1 MPPRLSYP
9 ASPSSP
15 ILFPDYDS
23 AFALPPAAQK
33 KQAQGPSHAFQNSH
47 GSTQKPTQ
55 ADAHSTATPVPT
67 SPSHKRSPERRKK
80 KKKPEDERDEY
91 FPPVESGL
99 MLMEVHKAWKSTM
112 DYGFG
117 VVGSTPPAARKTI
130 ADLMLK
136 TRARDVA
143 DDMVNG
149 GPLSLQVSVPNGD
162 VQLGNADGAPRTA
175 NQPLRF
181 RTAAYRRTVGAAV
194 LKLQSVRMDSA
205 AAVGLGVEESS
216 AEGEREHGN
225 DTEGRGEEGN
235 AAARKKEYS
244 RWVGQN
250 TVAWVNSH
258 AGRYLPN

>member
-1 MPPRLSYP
+1 
-9 ASPSSP
+9 
-15 ILFPDYDS
+15 
-23 AFALPPAAQK
+23 
-33 KQAQGPSHAFQNSH
+33 
-47 GSTQKPTQ
+47 
-55 ADAHSTATPVPT
+55 
-67 SPSHKRSPERRKK
+67 
-80 KKKPEDERDEY
+80 
-91 FPPVESGL
+91 

-117 VVGSTPPAARKTI
+117 VVGSTTPTTAKTM

-162 VQLGNADGAPRTA
+162 VQLGHADGAPRTA

-181 RTAAYRRTVGAAV
+181 RTAAYRRRVGAAV
-194 LKLQSVRMDSA
+194 LKLQSVRIHSA
-205 AAVGLGVEESS
+205 AGVGLAEEKGSV
-216 AEGEREHGN
+216 EGEKEHGN

-258 AGRYLPN
+258 DGRYLSH